1 MSNERTPINASVVG
15 VSVHAVSSLEN
26 ALNQENNSSDDD
38 QPSSPL
44 PKPLYERIWTTCQS
58 IYGTHSFLV
67 KALILIL
74 IAFAYPPLGAT
85 YLAPQITAT
94 WIAVIFIFILA
105 GMGIKTE
112 EFAKAFQRL
121 RFNLFVQI
129 FNFGVVSSI
138 VFGFSKFMVSVDALT
153 QSLADGM
160 IICASLPITINM
172 VLVLTKS
179 AGGDEAAAI
188 FNAAFGNLVGI
199 FLSPALI
206 LGYLGVSGQVNL
218 GDVFFKLGLRVV
230 LPIFIGQVLQHFVP
244 PAKEFVKQYK
254 KHFKAAQEWCLL
266 FIIYTVFCKTFLEGM
281 EADGKL

>member
-1 MSNERTPINASVVG
+1 MTNERTPINASASV
-15 VSVHAVSSLEN
+15 VSVHALRSLEN
-26 ALNQENNSSDDD
+26 ALNREDSSD
-38 QPSSPL
+38 QPSP
-44 PKPLYERIWTTCQS
+44 PLYNRIWKRCQD
-58 IYGTHSFLV
+58 IYGTHSFLI

-112 EFAKAFQRL
+112 EFKKAFQRL

-138 VFGFSKFMVSVDALT
+138 VFGFSKFMVSVNALS

-160 IICASLPITINM
+160 IICASLPIPINV
-172 VLVLTKS
+172 VLVFTKS

-218 GDVFFKLGLRVV
+218 GDVFFKLGVRVV
-230 LPIFIGQVLQHFVP
+230 LPIFVGQVLQHFVP
-244 PAKEFVKQYK
+244 PAKEFVKHYKQY
-254 KHFKAAQEWCLL
+254 FKAAQEWCLL

-281 EADGKL
+281 EADGTL